1 MEHIGRALF
10 GSGLVRVRDNPW
22 DICSTGLLLWRDSMS
37 NEKQKVALS
46 SVLAA
51 VFLTSIKIIVGIFT
65 GSLGVLSEAAHST
78 LDLGAALVTLFA
90 VKISDKPADKDHNYG
105 HGKIESFS
113 ALIETLLLLLTCIWI
128 INEAMQKLFFGKSL
142 EVSGSFWGIAIMAIS
157 IIVDVSRSRAL
168 KKVAKKYGSQA
179 LEADAL
185 HFSSDIASSS
195 VVIAGLIC
203 VEIGNY
209 FKIHF
214 LDYGDP
220 IAALGVSLLVII
232 VSIRLG
238 KRTVDVLLDTAPK
251 GMESSILHEVN
262 SVKGVLDVSGVRI
275 RPSGAKLFID
285 LNIGINR
292 NESHRVVHS
301 IVDEVREKIR
311 NQLPDSDVV
320 ISTYP
325 VTVGNEDQEVYR
337 LVKKV
342 VDRFPNCTNIHNIH
356 IYEVCGKKYIA
367 IHLEV
372 KEMMNLR
379 ESHEL
384 SHTIGG
390 LIQQDLSDVEDVSV
404 NFEHVK
410 EQQIMAQDI
419 TAESQ
424 GLIHKIDS
432 LLNNSEQL
440 NCHDIRIYSFGD
452 KLTLFLHCAVNE
464 DYELDRI
471 EVISKDISNRVKNN
485 IANVENIHVHLEPMN
500 N

>member
-1 MEHIGRALF
+1 MG
-10 GSGLVRVRDNPW
+10 
-22 DICSTGLLLWRDSMS
+22 
-37 NEKQKVALS
+37 NEKEKVALS

-51 VFLTSIKIIVGIFT
+51 VFLTSLKIIVGIFT
-65 GSLGVLSEAAHST
+65 GSLGVLSEAAHSA
-78 LDLGAALVTLFA
+78 LDLGAALVTFFA
-90 VKISDKPADKDHNYG
+90 VRISDKPADKDHNYG
-105 HGKIESFS
+105 HGKVESFS
-113 ALIETLLLLLTCIWI
+113 ALIETILLLLTCIWI

-142 EVSGSFWGIAIMAIS
+142 EVIGGFWGIAIMGVS

-185 HFSSDIASSS
+185 HFSSDIASSA

-214 LDYGDP
+214 LNYGDS

-232 VSIRLG
+232 VSVRLG
-238 KRTVDVLLDTAPK
+238 KRTIDVLLDTAPK
-251 GMESSILHEVN
+251 GMESDILHEVN

-275 RPSGAKLFID
+275 RLSGAKYFID

-301 IVDEVREKIR
+301 IVDEVRGRIR
-311 NQLPDSDVV
+311 NQIPESDVV

-325 VTVGNEDQEVYR
+325 VMVGSEDKEVYR
-337 LVKKV
+337 VVKKV

-356 IYEVCGKKYIA
+356 IYEVKDKKYIA
-367 IHLEV
+367 IHLEI

-384 SHTIGG
+384 SHTIGN
-390 LIQQDLSDVEDVSV
+390 LIQQDLCDVADVSV

-410 EQQIMAQDI
+410 QQQIMVQDV
-419 TAESQ
+419 TSESQ
-424 GLIHKIDS
+424 ALVRKLDA
-432 LLNNSEQL
+432 LLNDSEQL
-440 NCHDIRIYSFGD
+440 NCHDIKVYSLGE
-452 KLTLFLHCAVNE
+452 KLTLFLHCEVNE
-464 DYELDRI
+464 DYGIDRI
-471 EVISKDISNRVKNN
+471 ENISNEISNRVKNN

-500 N
+500 G

>member
-1 MEHIGRALF
+1 
-10 GSGLVRVRDNPW
+10 
-22 DICSTGLLLWRDSMS
+22 
-37 NEKQKVALS
+37 
-46 SVLAA
+46 
-51 VFLTSIKIIVGIFT
+51 
-65 GSLGVLSEAAHST
+65 
-78 LDLGAALVTLFA
+78 
-90 VKISDKPADKDHNYG
+90 
-105 HGKIESFS
+105 
-113 ALIETLLLLLTCIWI
+113 
-128 INEAMQKLFFGKSL
+128 
-142 EVSGSFWGIAIMAIS
+142 
-157 IIVDVSRSRAL
+157 
-168 KKVAKKYGSQA
+168 
-179 LEADAL
+179 
-185 HFSSDIASSS
+185 
-195 VVIAGLIC
+195 
-203 VEIGNY
+203 
-209 FKIHF
+209 
-214 LDYGDP
+214 
-220 IAALGVSLLVII
+220 
-232 VSIRLG
+232 
-238 KRTVDVLLDTAPK
+238 
-251 GMESSILHEVN
+251 MESSILHEVN